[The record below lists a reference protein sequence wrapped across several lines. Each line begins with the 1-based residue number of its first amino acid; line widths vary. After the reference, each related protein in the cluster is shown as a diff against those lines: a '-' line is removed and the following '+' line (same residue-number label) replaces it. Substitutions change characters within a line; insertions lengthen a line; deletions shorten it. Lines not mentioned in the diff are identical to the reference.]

1 MSITIES
8 IIARMEWAA
17 ARQLAEYSCL
27 EDGHRITIRRTASV
41 TADVPLPPAAV
52 VPAPLIPA
60 DEGPVVTTPMAGLCH
75 LKPEAGGKPFV
86 QVGDSVEAGQTLCI
100 IEAMKMMTQI
110 PSDRSGRIDA
120 ILVGDGDTV
129 AAGAPLIRIR

>member
-17 ARQLAEYSCL
+17 ARQLAEYSGS
-27 EDGHRITIRRTASV
+27 EDGYQVTIRRTV
-41 TADVPLPPAAV
+41 IDTATVSPPVVAAPAPT
-52 VPAPLIPA
+52 VPADDGSLVA
-60 DEGPVVTTPMAGLCH
+60 APMAGLCH

-86 QVGDSVEAGQTLCI
+86 QVGDTVEAGQTICI

-110 PSDRSGRIDA
+110 PSDHSGTVEA
-120 ILVGDGDTV
+120 ILVGDGGTV
-129 AAGAPLIRIR
+129 AAGAPLMRIR

>member
-17 ARQLAEYSCL
+17 ARQLAEYSRS
-27 EDGHRITIRRTASV
+27 EDGYQITIRRTV
-41 TADVPLPPAAV
+41 IDTANISAPPV
-52 VPAPLIPA
+52 VSAPAPFVSA
-60 DEGPVVTTPMAGLCH
+60 DDGSLVAAPMAGLCH

-86 QVGDSVEAGQTLCI
+86 QVGDTVEAGQTICI

-110 PSDRSGRIDA
+110 PSDRSGTVEA

-129 AAGAPLIRIR
+129 AAGAALIRIR